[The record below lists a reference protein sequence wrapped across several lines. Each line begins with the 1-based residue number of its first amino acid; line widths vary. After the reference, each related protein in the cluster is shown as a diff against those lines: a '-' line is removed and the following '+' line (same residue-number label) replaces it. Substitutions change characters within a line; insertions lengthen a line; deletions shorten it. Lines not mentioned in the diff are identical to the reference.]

1 MAVGRER
8 RRALCACE
16 PAPAQN
22 VLDAVADVGALKRA
36 IRGDLARQGAR
47 AQRPT
52 GAPNPLSQQAD
63 FLLAQPQPGP
73 PQMTSA
79 GTVHRL
85 YPGARTAS
93 PEKIGARIKTRNP
106 ESQATFNAV
115 TRINHFR
122 AIADV
127 QLPLDELAPLL
138 DPRAWAAGGGVID
151 RSFLLT
157 VERGEYR
164 PALREGEA
172 DLGSRWNST
181 WPGERPWLLYEFAKT
196 DAASFENV
204 LEITRF
210 DVQDDAILMTYR
222 LHDCLKCMI
231 GFLTFDGGL
240 VLNDGFCRVTPI
252 KNHKGWSRIEVVKRV
267 RVRDLTPNDTGDQ
280 FDFGQW
286 VNTTI
291 GVALSLWV
299 DDIAM
304 LTPFS

>member
-1 MAVGRER
+1 ER

-16 PAPAQN
+16 PPPAQN

-36 IRGDLARQGAR
+36 IRADLARQGAR

-52 GAPNPLSQQAD
+52 GVPNPLSQQAD
-63 FLLAQPQPGP
+63 YLLAQPQPRP
-73 PQMTSA
+73 SQMTSA
-79 GTVHRL
+79 APVHRL
-85 YPGARTAS
+85 YPGARAAS
-93 PEKIGARIKTRNP
+93 PEKTGARIKTRNP
-106 ESQATFNAV
+106 QSQATFDAV
-115 TRINHFR
+115 TRINHFS
-122 AIADV
+122 AFVDV
-127 QLPLDELAPLL
+127 QLPLHELAPLL

-164 PALREGEA
+164 PALRGGEPA
-172 DLGSRWNST
+172 LGSRWNST
-181 WPGERPWLLYEFAKT
+181 WLGKRPWLLYEFAKT
-196 DAASFENV
+196 DAASFEHR
-204 LEITRF
+204 LDITRF
-210 DVQDDAILMTYR
+210 DVENDEILMQYR

-240 VLNDGFCRVTPI
+240 VLNDGFCRAAPI
-252 KNHKGWSRIEVVKRV
+252 ENQKGWCRIEVVKRV
-267 RVRDLTPNDTGDQ
+267 RVRDLTPNDSGDQ